1 MQKQQR
7 GGAADIGQVIN
18 RQIET
23 KISYLQDLKQAVA
36 NHSDAEIYQLLDSQR
51 YAKEIEHRESQP
63 NDKTVVNLVNDVA
76 DQLSNYLSHNLIDYL
91 GHVYPFFYYE
101 EYQTGHFRIYF
112 GNWWDRREF
121 GELDVINIRFAFNA
135 DEFDKLKKSF
145 ELSRSHKRI
154 NSARIDKLS
163 AENDHLQDLLDS
175 SEEREQQLSQVSAQL
190 SDINSRSGLFESS
203 KNKETREELNKQLE
217 KLESE
222 QEEARHAAK
231 IIKANNEDV
240 LQLSKENTIMSYEM
254 KSIIDSFGTF
264 DDFQLA
270 NRNLYADYLKHLASD
285 RSEVLDND

>member
-1 MQKQQR
+1 MEHEQR

-23 KISYLQDLKQAVA
+23 KISYLKDLKTAVA
-36 NHSDAEIYQLLDSQR
+36 NHSDAEIYRLLDSQR

-76 DQLSNYLSHNLIDYL
+76 DQLSNYLSRNLIDYL

-121 GELDVINIRFAFNA
+121 GELDVINIRFAFNS
-135 DEFDKLKKSF
+135 DEFDKLKRSF
-145 ELSRSHKRI
+145 ELSRDHKRI

-163 AENDHLQDLLDS
+163 AENDHLQDLLDH
-175 SEEREQQLSQVSAQL
+175 SEEREQEMSKISSQL
-190 SDINSRSGLFESS
+190 SDMNAHSGIWESS
-203 KNKETREELNKQLE
+203 RNKETRENLTKQLQ
-217 KLESE
+217 KLENE
-222 QEEARHAAK
+222 QEESRHAAK
-231 IIKANNEDV
+231 IIKANDEDV

-254 KSIIDSFGTF
+254 KSIVDSFGSF

-270 NRNLYADYLKHLASD
+270 NRNLYADYLKHLTKD
-285 RSEVLDND
+285 GSEVSDNE